1 MHVSSQA
8 VAEEP
13 AVAAAP
19 GELVVRVGLVEL
31 AAQVAREAPVGLA
44 VPAVELELSP
54 VEAPELAQ
62 AVGQLALDQAV
73 ELELSPAEALE
84 LDRVA
89 VELAHALA
97 AVAPVR
103 NRSVIAAHHHAQV
116 PVPKRAADLVAAVGG
131 ITRDPA
137 AIGAA
142 VAWVAAE

>member
-1 MHVSSQA
+1 MPHMGTGKLRINMGANEGKEQEALELVLA
-8 VAEEP
+8 PVAVLEPEHDPVVAELERDP
-13 AVAAAP
+13 VAAKQ
-19 GELVVRVGLVEL
+19 EL
-31 AAQVAREAPVGLA
+31 AR
-44 VPAVELELSP
+44 VE
-54 VEAPELAQ
+54 
-62 AVGQLALDQAV
+62 G

-97 AVAPVR
+97 AVAPVT

-137 AIGAA
+137 AIEAA
-142 VAWVAAE
+142 AAWAAAE